1 MHTATHRIESDD
13 GLGLS
18 LRERSHDDPDAAV
31 VFVHGATYAGRG
43 IFDPA
48 GAPEH
53 SWLRWAANAGQA
65 AFALD
70 VRGYGDS
77 ERPPGMD
84 GDGSEPPSRLSEAT
98 EDVDA
103 AIAAVRE
110 RVSGPIHLVGTSWGT
125 MISGALLARPD
136 APDVASLTL
145 HAPVFD
151 PDPSLL
157 DWLGSAQLS
166 ATRTVTRGDALSR
179 WNEQVP
185 DDPAAAIRGGTA
197 ESDPVFEAFWKSLTS
212 SGQGRTDGEEIIAPN
227 GTLADLAAAAEG
239 DHPYDPA
246 SIDVPTLVVRG
257 SLDPTAT
264 RADALDVY
272 DRLSVPGDEAVY
284 AEIEGGTH
292 FVHLENRREALYE
305 TVESFQSGAGAERS
319 A

>member
-31 VFVHGATYAGRG
+31 VFVHGATYAGRA
-43 IFDPA
+43 IFDPID
-48 GAPEH
+48 APEL

-65 AFALD
+65 AFALN

-77 ERPPGMD
+77 ERPPEMD
-84 GDGSEPPSRLSEAT
+84 GGGSELPSRLSEAT
-98 EDVDA
+98 GDVEA

-125 MISGALLARPD
+125 MISGSLLGRPD

-145 HAPVFD
+145 HAPVFE

-157 DWLGSAQLS
+157 DGLGSSGLD
-166 ATRTVTRGDALSR
+166 ATRTVTRADALSR

-197 ESDPVFEAFWKSLTS
+197 EIDPVFEAFWESLTS
-212 SGQGRTDGEEIIAPN
+212 SGQGRTDGEGIVAPN

-239 DHPYDPA
+239 DRPYDPG
-246 SIDVPTLVVRG
+246 SIEVPTLVVRG

-292 FVHLENRREALYE
+292 FVHLENRRETLYE
-305 TVESFQSGAGAERS
+305 TVESFQSGVGRS